1 MLRNFVHQLRNDG
14 LVIAEE
20 EILLEGGSLVPE
32 GKCIKLL
39 FYNDEWNKL
48 HMLIGIAKID
58 QSESSGGSSLEEESR
73 NSVPSVLTGK
83 KGESGV
89 LRRSPTRHLKSD
101 RDRDEE
107 RFFVSIQIEETFLRW
122 LDDPEFIEP
131 IDVIE
136 NLSSLI

>member
-1 MLRNFVHQLRNDG
+1 VLRNFVHQLRNDG

-83 KGESGV
+83 RERAGYCGEAQRVILKVTETGMRKDF
-89 LRRSPTRHLKSD
+89 LFPYKLKKRS
-101 RDRDEE
+101 
-107 RFFVSIQIEETFLRW
+107 
-122 LDDPEFIEP
+122 
-131 IDVIE
+131 
-136 NLSSLI
+136 